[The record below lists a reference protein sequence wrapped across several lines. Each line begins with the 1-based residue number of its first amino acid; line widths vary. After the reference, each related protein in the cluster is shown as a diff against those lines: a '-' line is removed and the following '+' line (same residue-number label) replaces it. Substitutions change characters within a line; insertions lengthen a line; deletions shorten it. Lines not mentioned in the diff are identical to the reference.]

1 MRKIALF
8 ISGIWYYIWGNIVAF
23 CIYDRKYIKGKWFK
37 GKIGSFGS
45 VGWTWVV
52 SSARARRKYRVNLTA
67 KFPVAIGC
75 RVVHPEN
82 IEFDP
87 DDLNNFQSY
96 GIYYQAIGQIK
107 IGKGTIIGPNVGLI
121 TANHDL
127 YNLDNHQIA
136 KPIELGEKCW
146 IGMNA
151 VILPGVTLG
160 PNTTVGA
167 GSVVTTSFAEGNC
180 IIAGNPAR
188 LLYRL
193 DSKEEN

>member
-107 IGKGTIIGPNVGLI
+107 
-121 TANHDL
+121 
-127 YNLDNHQIA
+127 
-136 KPIELGEKCW
+136 
-146 IGMNA
+146 MNA